1 MVQDAAREGSVSDT
15 SKPPPHET
23 PGSPRARPG
32 AADLERIGELS
43 DEELDAE
50 LRADGIDPDAAERI
64 ARQWIERTA
73 REVGLGRPPAPGTDA
88 RRTLPA
94 RVGRLRGWRS
104 ALAVALL
111 VLLVAAALVWRPG
124 SRPAVQAVAP
134 PPTST
139 AR

>member
-1 MVQDAAREGSVSDT
+1 MSDT

-73 REVGLGRPPAPGTDA
+73 REVGLGPTAQGLGRPPTPGADA

-94 RVGRLRGWRS
+94 RVGRGRGWRS